1 MLPNEHPWNF
11 PKLNWINHWPTRFI
25 LLVDAALSRRQ
36 AWTFWDPFQP
46 EFSYSPKNHK
56 WLLPFGESLKLWK
69 KKVCPMLFCNVHKF
83 SMYCFFFFFNYNPVY
98 LSLMHEVA
106 FKLSVNY
113 MEWNGFSELLFLFQG
128 RVEKQELSKQ
138 KNPYS

>member
-83 SMYCFFFFFNYNPVY
+83 SMYCFFFFLTITQYIYHWCMKLHLNCQSTIWNEMGF
-98 LSLMHEVA
+98 LSSYFCSRE
-106 FKLSVNY
+106 
-113 MEWNGFSELLFLFQG
+113 G
-128 RVEKQELSKQ
+128 
-138 KNPYS
+138 